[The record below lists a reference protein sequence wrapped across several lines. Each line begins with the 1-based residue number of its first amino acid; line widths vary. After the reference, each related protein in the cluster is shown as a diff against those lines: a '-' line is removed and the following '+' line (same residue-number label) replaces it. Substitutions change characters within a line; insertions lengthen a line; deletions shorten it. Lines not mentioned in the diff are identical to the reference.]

1 MNSTTPSISIAMSVF
16 NNAPYL
22 AQAIG
27 AMLAQTHADFEFL
40 IVNDGSTD
48 ESAAIIDGFAGR
60 DARIRPIHQENR
72 GLVASLNRMLHAARA
87 PLVARMDG
95 DDDCHPER
103 LARQV
108 AFLDANP
115 DHGVV
120 GTQSISFDDAGN
132 RWASPAFP
140 TSDAELRTQIAT
152 RNVMCHPSVV
162 MRRDLVVAAGGY
174 RRQFIH
180 CEDRDLWLR
189 LSERSRLASLPEAL
203 TYYRRTPGQ
212 VSNRHIVAQALGAA
226 MAWLAHTER
235 EAGRPDPFEG
245 MDTLPSLDDLDRLLG
260 RAGVAASV
268 RERALPQLIYTPLGL
283 SSEAFRMVLDQ
294 VSEGGSLPRPWRL
307 VARLVKFG
315 QPGRALTLAA
325 ALLRT

>member
-1 MNSTTPSISIAMSVF
+1 MNPTTPSVSIAMSVY

-22 AQAIG
+22 AQAIA
-27 AMLAQTHADFEFL
+27 AMLAQTHTDFEFL
-40 IVNDGSTD
+40 IVDDGSTD
-48 ESAAIIDGFAGR
+48 GSEEIIDGFAAR
-60 DARIRPIHQENR
+60 DSRIRPIHQENR
-72 GLVASLNRMLHAARA
+72 GLVAGLNRMLEEARA

-108 AFLDANP
+108 EFMDANP

-140 TSDAELRTQIAT
+140 TSDAELRTLIGT

-162 MRRDLVVAAGGY
+162 MRRELVLAAGGY
-174 RRQFIH
+174 RRQFVH

-189 LSERSRLASLPEAL
+189 LSERARLASLPDAL

-235 EAGRPDPFEG
+235 EAGRPDPFDG
-245 MDTLPSLDDLDRLLG
+245 METLPPVDTLDGLLG
-260 RAGVAASV
+260 RPGAAAAV
-268 RERALPQLIYTPLGL
+268 RERALPQLIYTPVGL
-283 SSEAFRMVLDQ
+283 SPDVFRMVLDQ
-294 VSEGGSLPRPWRL
+294 VSEGGNVDQPWRL

-315 QPGRALTLAA
+315 QPARALRLAA
-325 ALLRT
+325 ALLRA